1 MPLFDLKCKKCNHV
15 SEQSSNREIACPEC
29 GSPTYQTFENW
40 HGSISVPWA
49 SRAVNDSELVPNSAI
64 FNDETKKKI
73 VSGELKRVGKDD
85 F

>member
-40 HGSISVPWA
+40 HGSISIPWA
-49 SRAVNDSELVPNSAI
+49 SRAVN
-64 FNDETKKKI
+64 
-73 VSGELKRVGKDD
+73 
-85 F
+85 